1 MKNILFKYV
10 VLAIFSGLLLTSCEN
25 KKKES
30 LGEEKTTTE
39 KKDNW
44 TSEAKQAFKDNSNA
58 FLIAHSVDNPEKY
71 TDCLLKTVMDKY
83 PNPDEAMEIG
93 QNELSDLFEK
103 SSCIDDLVLVKIV
116 SAWNAETEKIFL
128 KNCINSAQ
136 KNAMIAKDAK
146 SYCDC
151 ALGKIKKMIPN
162 PQHVITLTEE
172 EYKTILKE
180 CK

>member
-1 MKNILFKYV
+1 MTKTMKNILFKYV
-10 VLAIFSGLLLTSCEN
+10 VLVIFSGLLLTSCEN

-30 LGEEKTTTE
+30 SGEEKTTTE

-116 SAWNAETEKIFL
+116 SAWNEETEKIFL
-128 KNCINSAQ
+128 KNCIASAQ
-136 KNAMIAKDAK
+136 KNAMTYRRRAEDAK

-151 ALGKIKKMIPN
+151 AFGKIKKMIPN
-162 PQHVITLTEE
+162 PQHVITLT
-172 EYKTILKE
+172 
-180 CK
+180 